1 VRVVT
6 VAWPDGSLPA
16 EVDLFG
22 NAISESQSSAVL
34 SPCTDCP
41 LHLRDS
47 CRDVKHRPWRYELQR
62 VWDHSLP
69 LLAWIM
75 LNPSK
80 ATAEVSDPTINRC
93 GGFSR
98 SWGYGGFVVGN
109 LFALRSTDPAE
120 LMRHPDPVGPE
131 NDAYLRAIGEDCRTV
146 VCAWGA
152 YRMVSDGRAS
162 EVLRLITDAG
172 ATPYCLGRTKIG
184 RPKHPLYVK
193 SDTPLIEYGVTR

>member
-1 VRVVT
+1 VT
-6 VAWPDGSLPA
+6 QPTLSDDP
-16 EVDLFG
+16 DLFDEIAG
-22 NAISESQSSAVL
+22 NLQSSAVL
-34 SPCTDCP
+34 SPCVDCP

-47 CRDVKHRPWRYELQR
+47 CWDVEHRPWRYELQR

-120 LMRHPDPVGPE
+120 LTRHPDPVGPE
-131 NDAYLRAIGEDCRTV
+131 NDAYLRAIAEECRTV

-152 YRMVSDGRAS
+152 HRMVSNGRAA
-162 EVLRLITDAG
+162 EVLHLLAEAG
-172 ATPYCLGRTKIG
+172 ATPHCLGRTKTG

-193 SDTPLIEYGVTR
+193 ASTPLIEYGATR

>member
-1 VRVVT
+1 VT
-6 VAWPDGSLPA
+6 QPSLFDD
-16 EVDLFG
+16 VDLFG
-22 NAISESQSSAVL
+22 EVVDGLQSSAVL

-41 LHLRDS
+41 PHLRES
-47 CRDVKHRPWRYELQR
+47 CRDVEHRPWRYELQR
-62 VWDHSLP
+62 VWDHSSP

-93 GGFSR
+93 DGFSR

-120 LMRHPDPVGPE
+120 LTRHPDPVGPE
-131 NDAYLRAIGEDCRTV
+131 NDCHLRAIAEECRAV

-152 YRMVSDGRAS
+152 HRMVSGGRAA
-162 EVLRLITDAG
+162 EVLRLIAGAG

-193 SDTPLIEYGVTR
+193 ASTLLIEYGAE